1 MPIRSA
7 TWMKRTSPFKDNL
20 SKLTQE
26 RIDSLSRPVTI
37 KEIKSTINNLWKQKA
52 PGPDAFTGEFYQAFE
67 EGIIPVQ
74 QELPFTAVENVKWY
88 GYFTR
93 WFGTLAKLN
102 TPLAYKQRQK
112 TSEMDKA
119 NVTKY

>member
-7 TWMKRTSPFKDNL
+7 TWVKRTSPFKDNL

-26 RIDSLSRPVTI
+26 RIDSLNRPVTI

-52 PGPDAFTGEFYQAFE
+52 PGPDEFTGEFYQAFE

-74 QELPFTAVENVKWY
+74 QELSFTAVENVKW
-88 GYFTR
+88 
-93 WFGTLAKLN
+93 
-102 TPLAYKQRQK
+102 
-112 TSEMDKA
+112 
-119 NVTKY
+119 